1 MKTLRVRKFDVAGY
15 LRSDEDVAAYL
26 EAVIAEGDGRLLA
39 AALGDVARARGM
51 SGIARKTGLAR
62 EALYRALSS
71 QGNPELATLI
81 KVLRAMGLRLAVK
94 AADQTST

>member
-15 LRSDEDVAAYL
+15 LRTDEDVAAYL
-26 EAVIAEGDGRLLA
+26 EAAIAEGDGRLLA

>member
-1 MKTLRVRKFDVAGY
+1 MKTLHVRKFDVAGY
-15 LRSDEDVAAYL
+15 LRTDEDVAAYL

-62 EALYRALSS
+62 EAL
-71 QGNPELATLI
+71 
-81 KVLRAMGLRLAVK
+81 
-94 AADQTST
+94 